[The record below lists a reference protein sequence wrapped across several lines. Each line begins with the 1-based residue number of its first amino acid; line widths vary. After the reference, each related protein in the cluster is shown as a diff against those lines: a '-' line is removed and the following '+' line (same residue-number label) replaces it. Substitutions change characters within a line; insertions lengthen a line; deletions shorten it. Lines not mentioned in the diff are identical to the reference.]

1 MTHFMFHI
9 SADQSMANFA
19 FFGTI
24 VGYNFVK
31 YDALARA
38 QKKQMR
44 NELKIAVLSLFSSIG
59 VGYYFSTA
67 ANHPN
72 CFRGCSR
79 IDAVIYTSFFPNR
92 RNARN
97 WVKIY
102 IVALCWVEVTWYYL
116 LLMHIFR

>member
-1 MTHFMFHI
+1 MSFKKIFDLYQEQYSRGFVCICTSANDAFMFHI
-9 SADQSMANFA
+9 SADQAMANFA

-59 VGYYFSTA
+59 
-67 ANHPN
+67 
-72 CFRGCSR
+72 
-79 IDAVIYTSFFPNR
+79 
-92 RNARN
+92 
-97 WVKIY
+97 
-102 IVALCWVEVTWYYL
+102 
-116 LLMHIFR
+116 

>member
-38 QKKQMR
+38 KKTNAKR
-44 NELKIAVLSLFSSIG
+44 VKIIAVLSLFSSIG
-59 VGYYFSTA
+59 VGYYFFNA

-92 RNARN
+92 RNA
-97 WVKIY
+97 
-102 IVALCWVEVTWYYL
+102 
-116 LLMHIFR
+116 